1 MKKLLLILPLVIALS
16 ACSGTTTL
24 KTENAKKREV
34 PTWYLK
40 YKDTDSQASAWYKPW
55 DRDGYVYAVAEDVSP
70 SMEMAVRKATIKA
83 KAKLADRIT
92 GALTNRTIIK
102 YEERGT
108 AQSPTGN
115 SQAQD
120 MYVNVIAEAVLRV
133 YGLDKKDVIFN
144 PQLRNYRAFVM
155 IKLSRDDLDAVA
167 ARHDE
172 TVTARNNNRRPPP
185 SRSLEDSA
193 NDLVGRVRE

>member
-1 MKKLLLILPLVIALS
+1 MKKLLLILPVVLTLS
-16 ACSGTTTL
+16 ACSGMTTL

-40 YKDTDSQASAWYKPW
+40 YKDTGTEASAWYKPW

-108 AQSPTGN
+108 AQSPTGS

-120 MYVNVIAEAVLRV
+120 MYVNTIAENVLRV
-133 YGLDKKDVIFN
+133 YGLDKKEVIFN

-172 TVTARNNNRRPPP
+172 TVLARNNNRRPPP

>member
-1 MKKLLLILPLVIALS
+1 MKKLLLILPVVLTLS
-16 ACSGTTTL
+16 ACSGMTTL

-34 PTWYLK
+34 PSWYIDH
-40 YKDTDSQASAWYKPW
+40 KDTGTEVSAWYKPW

-102 YEERGT
+102 YDERGN
-108 AQSPTGN
+108 ALAPTGT

-120 MYVNVIAEAVLRV
+120 MYVNVIAESVLRV
-133 YGLDKKDVIFN
+133 YGLNKKEVIFN

-172 TVTARNNNRRPPP
+172 AVLTRNNNRQPPT
-185 SRSLEDSA
+185 SRSLEDNA
-193 NDLVGRVRE
+193 GDLLSQVRR

>member
-1 MKKLLLILPLVIALS
+1 MKKLLLVLPVVVALS
-16 ACSGTTTL
+16 ACSGMTTL

-34 PTWYLK
+34 PSWYIDH
-40 YKDTDSQASAWYKPW
+40 KDTGTEASAWYKPW
-55 DRDGYVYAVAEDVSP
+55 DRDGFVYAVAEDVSP

-108 AQSPTGN
+108 AQAPTGD

-120 MYVNVIAEAVLRV
+120 LYVNVIAENVLRV
-133 YGLDKKDVIFN
+133 YGLNKKEVIFN

-167 ARHDE
+167 ARYDE
-172 TVTARNNNRRPPP
+172 RQTARDNNRRPPTN
-185 SRSLEDSA
+185 RSLEDSA
-193 NDLVGRVRE
+193 NDLIGRVRE

>member
-1 MKKLLLILPLVIALS
+1 MKKLLFILPVVLTLS

-40 YKDTDSQASAWYKPW
+40 YKDTGTEASAWYKPW

-108 AQSPTGN
+108 AQSPTGS

-120 MYVNVIAEAVLRV
+120 MYVNTIAENVLRV
-133 YGLDKKDVIFN
+133 YGLDKKEVIFN

-172 TVTARNNNRRPPP
+172 TVLARNNNRQPST
-185 SRSLEDSA
+185 SRSLEDNASE
-193 NDLVGRVRE
+193 LVNQVRR